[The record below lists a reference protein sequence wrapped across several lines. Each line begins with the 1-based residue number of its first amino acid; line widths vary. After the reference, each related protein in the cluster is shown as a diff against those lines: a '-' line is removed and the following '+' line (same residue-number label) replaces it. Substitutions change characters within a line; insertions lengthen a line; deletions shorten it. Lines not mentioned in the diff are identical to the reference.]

1 MNLILTVLRIAET
14 GLSRTPPLRFKA
26 ILAALGVSWS
36 VAPGA
41 IALAAEPAVMRVGIE
56 PASAPL
62 SLVQRDGKVA
72 GFAVEVVQA
81 IAAEM
86 KFEVQPVVAPWA
98 ELLRQFRAGE
108 IDVLSNVAYGR

>member
-1 MNLILTVLRIAET
+1 M
-14 GLSRTPPLRFKA
+14 
-26 ILAALGVSWS
+26 
-36 VAPGA
+36 
-41 IALAAEPAVMRVGIE
+41 
-56 PASAPL
+56 
-62 SLVQRDGKVA
+62 
-72 GFAVEVVQA
+72 VQA